1 MSQTIKTMKSFGTFS
16 TTSTGMSFT
25 ITKPLEELTKME
37 MTAFKNYAP
46 IAWGHVSVLGKIFQG
61 GIIALNVGFIVWVTL
76 VNWSTVVTL
85 VQNWTNKHPAVQV
98 IDDVL
103 RKLDDLE
110 KHFKNE

>member
-61 GIIALNVGFIVWVTL
+61 GIIALNVGFIVWDI
-76 VNWSTVVTL
+76 VTL

-103 RKLDDLE
+103 RKLDDIE